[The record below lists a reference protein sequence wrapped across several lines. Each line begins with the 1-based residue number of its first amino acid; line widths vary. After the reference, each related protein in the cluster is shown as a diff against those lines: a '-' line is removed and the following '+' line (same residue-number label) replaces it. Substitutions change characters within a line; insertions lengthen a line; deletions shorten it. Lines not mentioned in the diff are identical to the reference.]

1 MTGKRKPLEKKFLE
15 KFKDFV
21 RKAEEADTVQKTE
34 ENLVKAAVQAEY
46 LADQKSGEKAEKWQ
60 KLADKSRQKI
70 QRTDSSDG
78 ISTNVKTAQSS
89 GRKQG
94 ERSRRGNSRNREEI
108 SNEGPVQFREPPELT
123 FDDVGGMKELIA
135 TFNDSVINQIGD
147 SPYREP
153 LGVSPTNGVLLHGPP
168 GTGKTYISKAV
179 AGELGYNYANV
190 KASDL
195 FSRFVGETEKN
206 VDALFQQIE
215 ENQPCLV
222 FIDELESIASSRQ
235 SLADTN
241 GSQAYTQA
249 VSQLLQGLQD
259 LQGTDAVVIAA
270 TNMLDSVDGA
280 IRRSGRFDEK
290 IEVPP
295 PDKEA
300 RQEILQIHL
309 REKETEG
316 SFNWEKLGEETKG
329 FTAADLKKC
338 VEDAAQQAHIDSLEK
353 ESLQPVNPDHLRT
366 AIEETEPSLKHW
378 NSSG

>member
-1 MTGKRKPLEKKFLE
+1 MTGKGKPLEKKFLE
-15 KFKDFV
+15 RFKDFV
-21 RKAEEADTVQKTE
+21 RKAEEADTVEETE

-46 LADQKSGEKAEKWQ
+46 LADQKSGEQAQKWRN
-60 KLADKSRQKI
+60 LADKSRQKI
-70 QRTDSSDG
+70 QRTNNLDNN
-78 ISTNVKTAQSS
+78 STDRAR
-89 GRKQG
+89 GR
-94 ERSRRGNSRNREEI
+94 RNRSSSKNTEEI
-108 SNEGPVQFREPPELT
+108 SDQGPVQFREPPDLS
-123 FDDVGGMKELIA
+123 FDEVGGMHNLIA
-135 TFNDSVINQIGD
+135 TFNDSIINQVED

-168 GTGKTYISKAV
+168 GTGKTYISKAL
-179 AGELGYNYANV
+179 AGELGYNYASV

-195 FSRFVGETEKN
+195 FNRYVGDTEKN
-206 VDALFQQIE
+206 IDALFQQIE

-235 SLADTN
+235 SLADTT

-249 VSQLLQGLQD
+249 VSQMLQGLQD
-259 LQGTDAVVIAA
+259 LQGTDAVVVAA

-316 SFNWEKLGEETKG
+316 TFNWEKLAEVTDG

-338 VEDAAQQAHIDSLEK
+338 VDAAAQQAHTESLEK
-353 ESLQPVNPDHLRT
+353 QCLQPINQQHLFSKIR
-366 AIEETEPSLKHW
+366 ETEPSLRHW
-378 NSSG
+378 HREK

>member
-1 MTGKRKPLEKKFLE
+1 MTGQGKLLEKKFLE

-21 RKAEEADTVQKTE
+21 RKAEEADTAKETE
-34 ENLVKAAVQAEY
+34 ERLVKAAVQAEY
-46 LADQKSGEKAEKWQ
+46 LADQKSGEQAQKWQ
-60 KLADKSRQKI
+60 NLADKSRQKI
-70 QRTDSSDG
+70 RRTDNLDTSP
-78 ISTNVKTAQSS
+78 TNRDR
-89 GRKQG
+89 GLN
-94 ERSRRGNSRNREEI
+94 RSRNSQDQEEL
-108 SNEGPVQFREPPELT
+108 SNEGPVEFREPPDLS
-123 FDDVGGMKELIA
+123 FDDVGGMNNLIA
-135 TFNDSVINQIGD
+135 TFNDSIINQIED

-168 GTGKTYISKAV
+168 GTGKTYISKAL
-179 AGELGYNYANV
+179 AGELGYNYASA

-195 FSRFVGETEKN
+195 FNRYVGETEKN

-235 SLADTN
+235 SLADTT

-249 VSQLLQGLQD
+249 VSQMLQGLQD
-259 LQGTDAVVIAA
+259 LQGTDAVVVAA

-295 PDKEA
+295 PDREA

-309 REKETEG
+309 QEKKTAG
-316 SFNWEKLGEETKG
+316 SFNWEKLAEATDG

-338 VEDAAQQAHIDSLEK
+338 VDAAAQQAHIESLEK
-353 ESLQPVNPDHLRT
+353 QSLQPINQQHLT
-366 AIEETEPSLKHW
+366 SEIQETEPSLRHW
-378 NSSG
+378 HQGK